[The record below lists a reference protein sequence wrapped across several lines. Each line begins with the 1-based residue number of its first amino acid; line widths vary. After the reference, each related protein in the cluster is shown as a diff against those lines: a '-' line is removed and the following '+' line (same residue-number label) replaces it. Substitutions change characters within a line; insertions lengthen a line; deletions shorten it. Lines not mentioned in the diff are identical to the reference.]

1 MQNDNKESGGAAV
14 VAEQAAVTKAPV
26 KKTAAK
32 KAVVKKA
39 MAKKASVKKV
49 GAKKAPAKKVTAKK
63 ATAKKATAKKATA
76 KKATAKKATAKKATP
91 SRAKPTAPI
100 SAPATKTK
108 KVKLVRDSF
117 TMPANEYQI
126 LQEIKKAS
134 LKAGIEVKKSELLRI
149 GVGLLKTLSI
159 AQLSAARSGLTKLSA
174 GRPKK

>member
-49 GAKKAPAKKVTAKK
+49 GAKKAPAKKV
-63 ATAKKATAKKATA
+63 TAKKATAKKATA

-159 AQLSAARSGLTKLSA
+159 AQLSAARSGLKKLSA

>member
-1 MQNDNKESGGAAV
+1 M
-14 VAEQAAVTKAPV
+14 
-26 KKTAAK
+26 
-32 KAVVKKA
+32 
-39 MAKKASVKKV
+39 
-49 GAKKAPAKKVTAKK
+49 TAKK

>member
-63 ATAKKATAKKATA
+63 ATAKKATAKKAT
-76 KKATAKKATAKKATP
+76 P

-100 SAPATKTK
+100 SAPATKAK

>member
-1 MQNDNKESGGAAV
+1 M
-14 VAEQAAVTKAPV
+14 
-26 KKTAAK
+26 
-32 KAVVKKA
+32 
-39 MAKKASVKKV
+39 
-49 GAKKAPAKKVTAKK
+49 
-63 ATAKKATAKKATA
+63 
-76 KKATAKKATAKKATP
+76 
-91 SRAKPTAPI
+91 
-100 SAPATKTK
+100 
-108 KVKLVRDSF
+108 RDSF

>member
-1 MQNDNKESGGAAV
+1 MENDSKELGGVAV
-14 VAEQAAVTKAPV
+14 VAEQAAVKKVPV

-32 KAVVKKA
+32 KAV
-39 MAKKASVKKV
+39 AKKASVKKV
-49 GAKKAPAKKVTAKK
+49 GAKKASAKKVTAKK
-63 ATAKKATAKKATA
+63 VIAKKATAKKV
-76 KKATAKKATAKKATP
+76 TP
-91 SRAKPTAPI
+91 SRAKPTVPV

>member
-49 GAKKAPAKKVTAKK
+49 GAKKAPAKKV
-63 ATAKKATAKKATA
+63 TA

-149 GVGLLKTLSI
+149 GVGLLNTLSI
-159 AQLSAARSGLTKLSA
+159 AQLGAARSALTKLSA

>member
-49 GAKKAPAKKVTAKK
+49 G
-63 ATAKKATAKKATA
+63 A

-159 AQLSAARSGLTKLSA
+159 AQLSAARSGLKKLSA

>member
-1 MQNDNKESGGAAV
+1 MENDSKELGGVAV
-14 VAEQAAVTKAPV
+14 VAEQAAVKKVPV

-32 KAVVKKA
+32 KAV
-39 MAKKASVKKV
+39 AKKASVKKV
-49 GAKKAPAKKVTAKK
+49 GAKKASAKKVTAKK
-63 ATAKKATAKKATA
+63 VIAKKATAKKV
-76 KKATAKKATAKKATP
+76 TP
-91 SRAKPTAPI
+91 SRAKPTVPV

-134 LKAGIEVKKSELLRI
+134 LKAGIDVKKSELLRI
-149 GVGLLKTLSI
+149 GVGLLNTLSI
-159 AQLSAARSGLTKLSA
+159 AQLGAARSALTKLSA

>member
-49 GAKKAPAKKVTAKK
+49 GAKKAPAKKV
-63 ATAKKATAKKATA
+63 TAKKATA

-149 GVGLLKTLSI
+149 GVGLLNTLSI
-159 AQLSAARSGLTKLSA
+159 AQLGAARSALTKLSA

>member
-63 ATAKKATAKKATA
+63 ATAKKATAKKAT
-76 KKATAKKATAKKATP
+76 P

-134 LKAGIEVKKSELLRI
+134 LKAGMEVKKSELLRI
-149 GVGLLKTLSI
+149 GVGLLNTLSI
-159 AQLSAARSGLTKLSA
+159 AQLGAARSALTKLSA

>member
-49 GAKKAPAKKVTAKK
+49 GAKKAPAKKV
-63 ATAKKATAKKATA
+63 TAKKATAKKATA

>member
-76 KKATAKKATAKKATP
+76 KKATAKKATP
-91 SRAKPTAPI
+91 SRAQTTAPI

>member
-63 ATAKKATAKKATA
+63 ATAKKAT
-76 KKATAKKATAKKATP
+76 P

-100 SAPATKTK
+100 SAPATKAK

>member
-76 KKATAKKATAKKATP
+76 KKATAKKATP

-134 LKAGIEVKKSELLRI
+134 LKAGMEVKKSELLRI
-149 GVGLLKTLSI
+149 GVGLLNTLSI
-159 AQLSAARSGLTKLSA
+159 AQLGAARSALTKLSA